1 MRRAPTPTTRRTTI
15 ARNRGAV
22 QLIVGAVVLF
32 GSVAVLWPLTIS
44 RAVSVDPYQAEPL
57 LGYGQFRRA
66 LLDVDLGAMNEL
78 AQSGDGYLAYRAA
91 LTVARDPAQ
100 PAGLRLQA
108 FDRAMALHLDD
119 PLERS
124 ANRALR
130 LEQAQLA
137 EAAAEAGVTGAAQQ
151 AIAAYRA
158 ALPMAE
164 AISALRRLE
173 PDPYRLANYYFQG
186 GQNRL
191 AMEALGSLAAP
202 SIEGPALRA
211 LGRHE
216 EALDAF
222 RRWLA
227 EAPGDA
233 AALDGE
239 AWSLFSLERW
249 AEAEA
254 AFRALGGS
262 TAAYGIGLIRA
273 RLGDIDGGV
282 AQMVAT
288 GQASRMWLATGWLE
302 TRDRWAEA
310 AELYLR
316 IAAGRDATYAD
327 DAAYRA
333 WVVAGRL
340 GDDDLAQRARSLIP
354 SGSYFDLLLGG
365 EPRLPP
371 APATETELVPSA
383 AAQAALDLASALMA
397 VQDDEAA
404 KGELLFALRT
414 ASEAQARDDV
424 LLLADA
430 LQVQHDEFRQ
440 SQRAGQ
446 ALVAAGEEDLRAWRL
461 AYPRAYPASTLRHTA
476 DLGVE
481 PELVW
486 AIMRQE
492 SAFSP
497 VAVSTS
503 NAQGLMQV
511 VPTTWDW
518 LAELQRESPGDPFDP
533 DTNIRYGSFY
543 LRWLTDYFGG
553 DVGLVIPS
561 YNRGQGYI
569 RRLYEGDAVAFDKDE
584 LLRQIDALETREYL
598 QRVGVNLE
606 IYRRLYPAEVQQAG
620 LPDSP

>member
-1 MRRAPTPTTRRTTI
+1 MRPAPSSTSRSTTLS
-15 ARNRGAV
+15 RNRGPAL
-22 QLIVGAVVLF
+22 LIVGAAVLF
-32 GSVAVLWPLTIS
+32 GAVALLWPLTVS
-44 RAVSVDPYQAEPL
+44 RAVSVDPYLAEPL

-66 LLDVDLGAMNEL
+66 LLEVDLNAMHEL
-78 AQSGDGYLAYRAA
+78 ALGGDGYLAYRAA

-100 PAGLRLQA
+100 PPALRLQA
-108 FDRAMALHLDD
+108 FDQAMALHLDD
-119 PLERS
+119 PLERA

-130 LEQAQLA
+130 LEQARLA
-137 EAAAEAGVTGAAQQ
+137 EAADAEEQ

-158 ALPMAE
+158 AMPMAE
-164 AISALRRLE
+164 AIAALRRLQ
-173 PDPYRLANYYFQG
+173 PDPYRLANYYFQA

-191 AMEALGSLAAP
+191 AIEALGGLAAP

-216 EALDAF
+216 DALDAF

-227 EAPGDA
+227 EVPGEYA
-233 AALDGE
+233 AREGE

-262 TAAYGIGLIRA
+262 TGAYGIGLIRA
-273 RLGDIDGGV
+273 RLGDIDGAV

-302 TRDRWAEA
+302 TRDRWTDA

-316 IAAGRDATYAD
+316 IANGRDATYAD

-333 WVVAGRL
+333 WVVAGRI
-340 GDDDLAQRARSLIP
+340 GDGDLAQRARSLIP
-354 SGSYFDLLLGG
+354 VGSYFDLLLGG
-365 EPRLPP
+365 EPRLPDLNAEL
-371 APATETELVPSA
+371 APLQPSDTA
-383 AAQAALDLASALMA
+383 LAALALASALMA
-397 VQDDEAA
+397 VEDEEAA
-404 KGELLFALRT
+404 KGELLFALR
-414 ASEAQARDDV
+414 AAGDADAHDDV
-424 LLLADA
+424 LLLAGM
-430 LQVQHDEFRQ
+430 LQEQHDEFRQ

-446 ALVAAGEEDLRAWRL
+446 ALLGAGSDDPRAWQL
-461 AYPRAYPASTLRHTA
+461 AYPRAYPGSTLLHA
-476 DLGVE
+476 NEMGVE
-481 PELVW
+481 PNLVW

-511 VPTTWDW
+511 IPSTWDW
-518 LAELQRESPGDPFDP
+518 LAELQREAPGDPFDP

-543 LRWLTDYFGG
+543 LRWLTNYFGG

-569 RRLYEGDAVAFDKDE
+569 RRLYEGDVVAFDKDE

-606 IYRRLYPAEVQQAG
+606 IYRRLYPEDVQLAS
-620 LPDSP
+620 LPDAP